1 MFLKD
6 LAIPDKLDDFVINS
20 VAADK
25 IQKLF
30 TKDFIPN
37 LYIYGASGSGK
48 YTLFIKNL
56 EKIVANKIVINNKE
70 INISNQWANVKEV
83 SIPSSDYHFEINLS
97 KYSNNKNNLF
107 SIIDQITDSREIN
120 GKLDYKI
127 ILIRNIHNGS
137 NEFIKFIK
145 QKAESL
151 IDHVRFIAIGKTN
164 SNNLKALNGVFFNLR
179 IPKPEKKLIVDLVQK
194 VKRLKRHGYKASNF
208 KQLDIEDIID
218 SNNNNLNLIFTK
230 IELLILNN
238 FYKTKLELVSDKI
251 IKLLN
256 DKKIGN
262 LYEIRDIIY
271 EYQTNNQ
278 DFDILL
284 LKILDF
290 FLKSVSLKDD
300 KKTELVK
307 IISLTNINLKK
318 SFKEVVHLED
328 CFLNI
333 FALIH
338 S

>member
-6 LAIPDKLDDFVINS
+6 LAIPDKINDFKINS
-20 VAADK
+20 EAAEK

-56 EKIVANKIVINNKE
+56 EKIVEQKIVINQKV

-83 SIPSSDYHFEINLS
+83 NIPSSDYHFEINLS

-107 SIIDQITDSREIN
+107 SIIDQITESREIN
-120 GKLDYKI
+120 AQLDYKL
-127 ILIRNIHNGS
+127 ILIRNIHSAS

-145 QKAESL
+145 QKAETL
-151 IDHVRFIAIGKTN
+151 IDYVRFIVIGKTN
-164 SNNLKALNGVFFNLR
+164 SNNLRSLNGVFFNLR
-179 IPKPEKKLIVDLVQK
+179 IPKPDTQSIIDLIQK

-208 KQLDIEDIID
+208 KQLDFEEIIE

-230 IELLILNN
+230 IELLLLNN
-238 FYKTKLELVSDKI
+238 FYKTKLELVSEKI

-256 DKKIGN
+256 EKKISN
-262 LYEIRDIIY
+262 LYEIREIIY

-284 LKILDF
+284 LKILDYY
-290 FLKSVSLKDD
+290 LKCGSIKDE
-300 KKTELVK
+300 KKNDFVR
-307 IISLTNINLKK
+307 IMANTNINLKK
-318 SFKEVVHLED
+318 SFKEVVHIED
-328 CFLNI
+328 CFLNL
-333 FALIH
+333 FGLIH